1 MAMHALRQSKAT
13 HLLFANRQGGTDC
26 KRGTSFRHPIEPESR
41 KLGKLSCKIKPYYI
55 YGLCFPAY
63 RMVECLTSNGGVSG
77 KRLGKKII
85 SLNETM
91 SALSPLSTTL
101 GELT

>member
-1 MAMHALRQSKAT
+1 
-13 HLLFANRQGGTDC
+13 
-26 KRGTSFRHPIEPESR
+26 
-41 KLGKLSCKIKPYYI
+41 
-55 YGLCFPAY
+55 
-63 RMVECLTSNGGVSG
+63 MVECLTSNGGVSG